1 MMVTMNLDAILQLF
15 TVTQRELGE
24 ALGAQSPTRS
34 ARHFGTLLGLTV
46 AISGEEGPSL
56 YGSVFHVDGSDLAE
70 LENAAAHV
78 TRMFWAAHE
87 RLELELAERG

>member
-1 MMVTMNLDAILQLF
+1 MNLDTLVNLF
-15 TVTQRELGE
+15 SVTQRELGE
-24 ALGAQSPTRS
+24 ALSSQSAARS
-34 ARHFGTLLGLTV
+34 ARHFGTLVGITV

-56 YGSVFHVDGSDLAE
+56 YGSVFHVEGSDLAE

-87 RLELELAERG
+87 RIGREQAELG